1 MTRSRQAGQVYRHAQ
16 LRRLVE
22 PKVVAVVGASAK
34 AGSFGR
40 RTLDNLGRYSGRTY
54 AVNVR
59 HQGDLGGVPCFPT
72 VRDLPETPDCAIL
85 AVGADLIPQ
94 VLEECAERGVGGAI
108 VYASGFAELGT
119 AEGLAA
125 QDRIAAI
132 GRAGGMPIVGPN
144 SIGLVNTR
152 LGAGMLF
159 IPSFAQMKL
168 IDGPVSIVSQGG
180 GFGYAL
186 MQGMERGLGIGHFL
200 SPGNSADVD
209 ICDFIA
215 YLAEDP
221 QVRAIACMFEGVRD
235 GERFLQAAELARDRG
250 KPLVVYKVG
259 SSETARQAALS
270 HTGTLVGSKAAF
282 TAAFERADVIAIDHM
297 DGLLDTANFL
307 ARAGAPRAGKGVG
320 VMATSGGAAVSMA
333 DKAEQH
339 GVRLPVLADDTSER
353 LHAIIPGF
361 GSIANP
367 ADLTA
372 EVLKT
377 KESFV
382 GCLEAFAQ
390 DPSFDAL
397 VVPFVLAG
405 PESTRPRAP
414 LLCEVARRTGLPIA
428 GVWLTEWLSGP
439 GSEVLDGDS
448 HASLFRSADHCFEAI
463 AHWMRWHERTKRRAA
478 RAPTV
483 RLSEPAAASR
493 ARALLRERPPGAPG
507 LDEVRS
513 KRILSGYGL
522 RVPEE
527 RLAATAEQAVQA
539 AEAIGFPVALKIVS
553 PDIAHKTEAGGV
565 ALHLADAQA
574 VRAAFDRVMAHAGR
588 HRPGARLDGVVVQQM
603 VGRGVEM
610 VLGARIDPHFG
621 PLLLVGFGGVLVEL
635 LRDTVVRLAPVQAAE
650 ARQMLK
656 SLEGFR
662 LLQGYRGGAKADL
675 DALAQ
680 AIARFSE
687 FVADNAALLREVDV
701 NPLVVDGSSCIC
713 VDALIVPAH

>member
-1 MTRSRQAGQVYRHAQ
+1 
-16 LRRLVE
+16 
-22 PKVVAVVGASAK
+22 
-34 AGSFGR
+34 
-40 RTLDNLGRYSGRTY
+40 
-54 AVNVR
+54 
-59 HQGDLGGVPCFPT
+59 
-72 VRDLPETPDCAIL
+72 
-85 AVGADLIPQ
+85 
-94 VLEECAERGVGGAI
+94 
-108 VYASGFAELGT
+108 
-119 AEGLAA
+119 
-125 QDRIAAI
+125 
-132 GRAGGMPIVGPN
+132 
-144 SIGLVNTR
+144 
-152 LGAGMLF
+152 
-159 IPSFAQMKL
+159 
-168 IDGPVSIVSQGG
+168 
-180 GFGYAL
+180 

-270 HTGTLVGSKAAF
+270 HTGTLVGSKAVLYGRV
-282 TAAFERADVIAIDHM
+282 RACRRDRDRPH
-297 DGLLDTANFL
+297 GRLLDTANFL

-320 VMATSGGAAVSMA
+320 VMVTSGGAAVSMA

-397 VVPFVLAG
+397 VVLFVLAG

-635 LRDTVVRLAPVQAAE
+635 LRDTAVRLAPVQ
-650 ARQMLK
+650 RPK
-656 SLEGFR
+656 PGR
-662 LLQGYRGGAKADL
+662 
-675 DALAQ
+675 
-680 AIARFSE
+680 
-687 FVADNAALLREVDV
+687 
-701 NPLVVDGSSCIC
+701 C
-713 VDALIVPAH
+713 